1 MKQMRKAL
9 CLLLALALACS
20 VFAVPAFAA
29 DFIFGQEVDGRVNY
43 KYEVAKASEAPMAD
57 GSATYVGD
65 DIYAVS
71 VYAKSA
77 NGMDFYQAPIYYNK
91 DHFAPIMMTDGSTVY
106 SGYDGWYT
114 DMGDD
119 SLYVYSRGD
128 AWQNTGMYNASGA
141 ATTLKPMATFIGL
154 GHANADQPQFTIQS
168 FTTDHPNYAKYHTED
183 VPDNIGVVG
192 TCIDITGVLKTSYL
206 NGATEGA
213 ALSTDWVR
221 MITVYFQRQPGVTD
235 AECVGD
241 TFGAWE
247 GVLTGVD
254 SLTDGSGAPS
264 RNASTYFLAN
274 PGCAVVSNAVVEA
287 EAPAGPVVEK
297 SKAELKFTL
306 TSAETVADDYLFRVT
321 SKVSDADWDA
331 YFANTG
337 TADAT
342 TNAIQALGFV
352 AYKGTEGFSMDTAKA
367 VAQGTPAE
375 GYYNATT
382 DYVQKESD
390 TSDALFGAIIDTSK
404 DTDADATYVAYIQ
417 YLDAEGQ
424 PAYAFY
430 ETAQTALL
438 EQNYETYVQQ
448 YVTTYGGSF
457 AA

>member
-1 MKQMRKAL
+1 MKKSRKIL
-9 CLLLALALACS
+9 SVVLAVIMLVTCFSMLA
-20 VFAVPAFAA
+20 
-29 DFIFGQEVDGRVNY
+29 
-43 KYEVAKASEAPMAD
+43 
-57 GSATYVGD
+57 SAYTYVPSLTSGD
-65 DIYAVS
+65 IKFITEADKTTVEPGDVVTFSLKIDSARLPLAGFNAV
-71 VYAKSA
+71 VVF
-77 NGMDFYQAPIYYNK
+77 NGDQLSPV
-91 DHFAPIMMTDGSTVY
+91 GSTVVE
-106 SGYDGWYT
+106 WRT
-114 DMGDD
+114 WQGDCAA
-119 SLYVYSRGD
+119 SF
-128 AWQNTGMYNASGA
+128 ANPNASGNMNFPVA
-141 ATTLKPMATFIGL
+141 QLAQYFTEEEKAYFTKACMMAGTALSSTYRWNPEARETYATF
-154 GHANADQPQFTIQS
+154 QMTVS
-168 FTTDHPNYAKYHTED
+168 ED
-183 VPDNIGVVG
+183 VQPGEEIWIG
-192 TCIDITGVLKTSYL
+192 THD
-206 NGATEGA
+206 A
-213 ALSTDWVR
+213 AYYRNAAAINVDTK
-221 MITVYFQRQPGVTD
+221 RQPTSAYDLTEAMVKLTV
-235 AECVGD
+235 AEP
-241 TFGAWE
+241 A
-247 GVLTGVD
+247 
-254 SLTDGSGAPS
+254 A
-264 RNASTYFLAN
+264 
-274 PGCAVVSNAVVEA
+274 
-287 EAPAGPVVEK
+287 AGPVVEK

-306 TSAETVADDYLFRVT
+306 TSATTVADDYLFRVT

-424 PAYAFY
+424 TAYAFY

-448 YVTTYGGSF
+448 YVNTYGGSF